1 MAVLDCSGKYPN
13 VYFDV
18 LQREWKVHG
27 DASKCFSEERD
38 LLELCRRV
46 SPGLQVVNIM
56 RANEPV
62 KFTVYG
68 CSNSERNRNCSR
80 LIKKSATPYK
90 CLHGPY
96 KSDELYIPPKCE
108 FQHLYSND
116 ACQTQ
121 DHWSLLAAEKCK
133 SSKYSLNSSLL
144 LEWCSQVATFSGIE
158 FVCCPVQANLVEAV
172 DLLDEDEDID
182 DDNSADNEPYDFIN
196 YDDYNEENPDS
207 PAQLPNENS
216 LLSGGE
222 EKQLNNNQKTDF
234 NKVGSDDQLTAM
246 KTEMDNL
253 DTNEFINNFNKV
265 KKIIDAMDVKK
276 EELSDLEAVEGTKE
290 QKEQYEKQKQFI
302 IASIQNSTDNVIC
315 VFIYLFIY
323 FSQILQ

>member
-1 MAVLDCSGKYPN
+1 M
-13 VYFDV
+13 
-18 LQREWKVHG
+18 
-27 DASKCFSEERD
+27 
-38 LLELCRRV
+38 
-46 SPGLQVVNIM
+46 
-56 RANEPV
+56 
-62 KFTVYG
+62 
-68 CSNSERNRNCSR
+68 
-80 LIKKSATPYK
+80 
-90 CLHGPY
+90 
-96 KSDELYIPPKCE
+96 
-108 FQHLYSND
+108 
-116 ACQTQ
+116 
-121 DHWSLLAAEKCK
+121 
-133 SSKYSLNSSLL
+133 
-144 LEWCSQVATFSGIE
+144 
-158 FVCCPVQANLVEAV
+158 QANLVEAV